1 MAVVNDSAALDRSFS
16 VAQVVGVA
24 WYPRMSGPSR
34 GYAEFL
40 EAIRDPEHKRHDE
53 CKTWIG
59 KVFDPTVVDA
69 NTIAEQ
75 QADLA
80 KR

>member
-1 MAVVNDSAALDRSFS
+1 M
-16 VAQVVGVA
+16 Q
-24 WYPRMSGPSR
+24 
-34 GYAEFL
+34 
-40 EAIRDPEHKRHDE
+40 
-53 CKTWIG
+53 TWIG